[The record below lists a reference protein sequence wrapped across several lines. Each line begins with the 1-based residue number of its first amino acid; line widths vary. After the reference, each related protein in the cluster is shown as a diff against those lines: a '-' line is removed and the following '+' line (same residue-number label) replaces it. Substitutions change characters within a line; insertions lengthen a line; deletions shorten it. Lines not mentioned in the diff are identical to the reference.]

1 MGSFGTLLGYAGLIA
16 IAAYVL
22 VVRPV
27 RRQRAQQAQ
36 VTRELASGARVMLT
50 SGLLATVVEV
60 ADGEVVLDVGGGVHL
75 RYVIGAVRTVLDE
88 PEPATPDVAE
98 SDG

>member
-1 MGSFGTLLGYAGLIA
+1 LLGYAGLIA

-22 VVRPV
+22 VLRPV
-27 RRQRAQQAQ
+27 RRQRALRDQ
-36 VTRELASGARVMLT
+36 VAAELAPGARVMLT

-75 RYVIGAVRTVLDE
+75 RYVVGAVRSVLDE
-88 PEPATPDVAE
+88 PAPRNPSLDPGVSETDT
-98 SDG
+98 